1 MKDDAVYGLF
11 IAFLTMAFFS
21 MGGASSLIPEFH
33 RQIVELNGFMTSPQ
47 FAKSVALAQIAPG
60 PNMLIVS
67 LIGWQVAGLP
77 GLLVST
83 FAIVVPP
90 SFFAYMTWRAMER
103 LKDAAWLHALKIGL
117 APVVVG
123 LMLASGTIT
132 ARAADH
138 DIIGYAL
145 TLSTAVLMH
154 FVKRNPLW
162 LIAGGSIIGLAAY
175 RLGLMVAI

>member
-1 MKDDAVYGLF
+1 MNEDALWGLF
-11 IAFLTMAFFS
+11 ATFVMAALFS
-21 MGGASSLIPEFH
+21 IGGGSALIPEFH
-33 RQIVELNGFMTSPQ
+33 RQIVELHGYMSSPV

-90 SFFAYMTWRAMER
+90 SLIAYSTWRAMER
-103 LKDAAWLHALKIGL
+103 LKDAVWLEAVKVGL
-117 APVVVG
+117 APLVVG

-132 ARAADH
+132 AQAADH
-138 DIIGYAL
+138 DMIGYAL
-145 TLSTAVLMH
+145 TLGTAISMH
-154 FVKRNPLW
+154 FIKRNPLW
-162 LIAGGSIIGLAAY
+162 LIATGAIVGLAAY
-175 RLGLMVAI
+175 RLGFATLV